1 MYHLSRHKEN
11 RGDKTM
17 PAKKTVKIFDL
28 QGKARGKATLPHV
41 FATPLRPDV
50 IKRAV
55 LAIQSRRLQPQGRD
69 PMAGKKTS
77 AESRG
82 TGLGIARVPRVKGG
96 GGRAALAP
104 STVGGRQPHPPRS
117 EKKIV
122 KCIPKK
128 EARLALL
135 SAIAATAS
143 GDIIASRGHR
153 IEDIPEIPLVV
164 TDSIEKLTKTSEV
177 ENTLTNLGFLSDLY
191 RVKASRKI
199 RAGKGK
205 RRGRKMKQAIGPLI
219 VVAENKG
226 IFNAASNL
234 PGVDVAM
241 VNNLNAEMLAPGTHP
256 GRLTLWTNG
265 AIEQL
270 DKLYGGGKGA

>member
-1 MYHLSRHKEN
+1 
-11 RGDKTM
+11 M
-17 PAKKTVKIFDL
+17 PAQKTAKIFDL
-28 QGKARGKATLPHV
+28 QGKPVGKTKIPDV
-41 FATPLRPDV
+41 FETPLRPDV

-55 LAIQSRRLQPQGRD
+55 LAIQSSRIQPQGRD

-82 TGLGIARVPRVKGG
+82 TGMGIARIPRVKGG

-122 KCIPKK
+122 KRISKK
-128 EARLALL
+128 EAHLALR

-143 GDIIASRGHR
+143 KEKVASRGHA
-153 IEDIPEIPLVV
+153 IEDAPQIPLIV
-164 TDSIEKLTKTSEV
+164 TGLIEKLTKTKEV
-177 ENTLTNLGFLSDLY
+177 EEALTNLGVLSDIN

-205 RRGRKMKQAIGPLI
+205 RRGRKIKQAVGPLI

-226 IFNAASNL
+226 VAKAASNI
-234 PGVDVAM
+234 PGVDVVT

-256 GRLTLWTNG
+256 GRLTLWSNG

-270 DKLYGGGKGA
+270 DIIYGGGKGE

>member
-1 MYHLSRHKEN
+1 
-11 RGDKTM
+11 M
-17 PAKKTVKIFDL
+17 PAKKTAKIFDL
-28 QGKARGKATLPHV
+28 QGKSIGKAALPAV

-55 LAIQSRRLQPQGRD
+55 LTIQSSRRQAQGRD
-69 PMAGKKTS
+69 PMAGKRTS
-77 AESRG
+77 AETRG
-82 TGLGIARVPRVKGG
+82 TGLGISRVPRVKGG
-96 GGRAALAP
+96 GGRAAFAP

-122 KCIPKK
+122 KRLPKK

-143 GDIIASRGHR
+143 KDVIASRGHR
-153 IEDIPEIPLVV
+153 IEDVPDFPLIV
-164 TDSIEKLTKTSEV
+164 TDSIEELTKTSEV
-177 ENTLTNLGFLSDLY
+177 EAALTNLGVLSDLY
-191 RVKASRKI
+191 RVKTSRKI

-205 RRGRKMKQAIGPLI
+205 RRGRKTKQATGPLI
-219 VVAENKG
+219 VVVEKSAL
-226 IFNAASNL
+226 FDAASNI
-234 PGVDVAM
+234 PGVTLAKVKD
-241 VNNLNAEMLAPGTHP
+241 LNTEMLAPGTHP

-270 DKLYGGGKGA
+270 GSLYGGGAEA

>member
-1 MYHLSRHKEN
+1 
-11 RGDKTM
+11 M
-17 PAKKTVKIFDL
+17 PAQKTAKIFDL
-28 QGKARGKATLPHV
+28 DGKSVGKTTLPDV
-41 FATPLRPDV
+41 FDTPLRPDV

-82 TGLGIARVPRVKGG
+82 TGMGIARIPRVKGG

-122 KCIPKK
+122 KRISKK
-128 EARLALL
+128 EAHFALF

-143 GDIIASRGHR
+143 KEEVASRGHA
-153 IEDIPEIPLVV
+153 IKDVPQFPLIV
-164 TDSIEKLTKTSEV
+164 TASIEKLTKTKEV
-177 ENTLTNLGFLSDLY
+177 EEALTKLGILSDIN

-205 RRGRKMKQAIGPLI
+205 RRGRKTKQAVGPLI
-219 VVAENKG
+219 VVAKNKG
-226 IFNAASNL
+226 IINAGNNI
-234 PGVDVAM
+234 PGVDVIT
-241 VNNLNAEMLAPGTHP
+241 VNNLNTEMLAPGTHP
-256 GRLTLWTNG
+256 GRLTLWSND

-270 DKLYGGGKGA
+270 SGIFGGGKDQ